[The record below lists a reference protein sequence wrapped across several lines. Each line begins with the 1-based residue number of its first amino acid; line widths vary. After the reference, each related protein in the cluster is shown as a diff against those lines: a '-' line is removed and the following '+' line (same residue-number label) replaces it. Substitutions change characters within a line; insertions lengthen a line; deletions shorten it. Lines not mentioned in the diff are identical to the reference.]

1 MMARNVKAKKIF
13 ALLGYSSVGKDTIL
27 KQVLKDMDDV
37 KPIIST
43 TTRPMRKGETE
54 GIEYYFIDD
63 TEFFRRGTDF
73 VEQRIYHTKVKENGV
88 EKDATWRYGIERIE
102 LEKDDY
108 LIVIVDSVGYKEL
121 KNYVGNNKIVPI
133 FISAS
138 QEELKARALARGDLE
153 AEVDRRLKDDYER
166 FMDFRVRTV
175 YHEVKNTNGRLEEA
189 IKEVENI
196 ITKHINEVKEI
207 KCKTKRKK

>member
-1 MMARNVKAKKIF
+1 MSRNVKAKKIF
-13 ALLGYSSVGKDTIL
+13 ALLGYMGVGKDTIL

-54 GIEYYFIDD
+54 GVEYYFIDD

-73 VEQRIYHTKVKENGV
+73 VEQRIYHTKVKENGI
-88 EKDATWRYGIERIE
+88 EKDATWRYGIERAE

-133 FISAS
+133 FISAP

-207 KCKTKRKK
+207 KCKTRRKK

>member
-1 MMARNVKAKKIF
+1 MSRNVRAKKIF

-54 GIEYYFIDD
+54 GVEYYFIDD

-88 EKDATWRYGIERIE
+88 EKDATWRYGIERAE

-133 FISAS
+133 FISAP

-175 YHEVKNTNGRLEEA
+175 YHEVKNGEGRLEEA
-189 IKEVENI
+189 IKEVEGI

>member
-1 MMARNVKAKKIF
+1 MSRNVKAKKIF

-54 GIEYYFIDD
+54 GVEYYFIDD

-88 EKDATWRYGIERIE
+88 EKDATWRYGIERAE

-133 FISAS
+133 FISAP

>member
-1 MMARNVKAKKIF
+1 MSRNVKAKKIF
-13 ALLGYSSVGKDTIL
+13 ALLGYMGVGKDTIL

-54 GIEYYFIDD
+54 GVEYYFIDD

-73 VEQRIYHTKVKENGV
+73 VEQRIYHTKVKENGI
-88 EKDATWRYGIERIE
+88 EKDATWRYGIERAE

-133 FISAS
+133 FISAP

-175 YHEVKNTNGRLEEA
+175 YHEVKNGEGRLEEA
-189 IKEVENI
+189 IKEVEGI
-196 ITKHINEVKEI
+196 ITKHINEVKEV
-207 KCKTKRKK
+207 KCKAKRKK

>member
-1 MMARNVKAKKIF
+1 MSRITRVKKLF
-13 ALLGYSSVGKDTIL
+13 CLLGYSSVGKDTIL
-27 KQVLKDMDDV
+27 KQVLKDIDDV

-54 GIEYYFIDD
+54 GVEYYFIDD

-88 EKDATWRYGIERIE
+88 EKDATWRYGIERME

-133 FISAS
+133 FISAP

-175 YHEVKNTNGRLEEA
+175 YHEVKNGEGRLEEA
-189 IKEVENI
+189 IKEVEDI

>member
-1 MMARNVKAKKIF
+1 MSRNVKAKKIF

-73 VEQRIYHTKVKENGV
+73 VEQRIYYTKVKENGV
-88 EKDATWRYGIERIE
+88 EKDATWRYGIERAE

-133 FISAS
+133 FISAP

-175 YHEVKNTNGRLEEA
+175 YHEVKNGEGRLEEA

-207 KCKTKRKK
+207 KCKMKRKK

>member
-1 MMARNVKAKKIF
+1 MSRNVKAKKIF
-13 ALLGYSSVGKDTIL
+13 ALLGYMGVGKDTIL
-27 KQVLKDMDDV
+27 KQVLKDIDDV

-54 GIEYYFIDD
+54 GVEYYFIDD
-63 TEFFRRGTDF
+63 VEFFRRGTDF

-88 EKDATWRYGIERIE
+88 EKDATWRYGIERAE

-121 KNYVGNNKIVPI
+121 KNYVGNGKIVPI
-133 FISAS
+133 FISAP

-153 AEVDRRLKDDYER
+153 AEIDRRLKDDYER

-175 YHEVKNTNGRLEEA
+175 YHEVKNGEGRLEEA

-207 KCKTKRKK
+207 KCKTRRKK

>member
-1 MMARNVKAKKIF
+1 MSRNVKAKKIF

-54 GIEYYFIDD
+54 GVEYYFIDD

-88 EKDATWRYGIERIE
+88 EKEATWRYGIERAE

-121 KNYVGNNKIVPI
+121 KNYVGNGKIVPI
-133 FISAS
+133 FISAP

-153 AEVDRRLKDDYER
+153 AEIDRRLKDDYER

-175 YHEVKNTNGRLEEA
+175 YHEVKNGEGRLEEA

>member
-1 MMARNVKAKKIF
+1 MSRNVKAKKIF
-13 ALLGYSSVGKDTIL
+13 ALLGYMGVGKDTIL

-54 GIEYYFIDD
+54 GVEYYFIDD

-73 VEQRIYHTKVKENGV
+73 VEQRVYHTKVKENGV
-88 EKDATWRYGIERIE
+88 EKDATWRYGIERAE

-133 FISAS
+133 FISAP

-175 YHEVKNTNGRLEEA
+175 YHEVKNGEGRLEEA

-207 KCKTKRKK
+207 KCKMKRKK

>member
-1 MMARNVKAKKIF
+1 MSRNVKAKKIF
-13 ALLGYSSVGKDTIL
+13 ALLGYMGVGKDTIL

-54 GIEYYFIDD
+54 GVEYYFIDD

-88 EKDATWRYGIERIE
+88 EKNATWRYGIERME

-133 FISAS
+133 FISAP

-189 IKEVENI
+189 IKEVEGI

>member
-1 MMARNVKAKKIF
+1 MSRNVRAKKIF
-13 ALLGYSSVGKDTIL
+13 ALLGYMGVGKDTIL
-27 KQVLKDMDDV
+27 KQVLKDIDDV

-54 GIEYYFIDD
+54 GVEYYFIDD

-88 EKDATWRYGIERIE
+88 EKDATWRYGIERAE

-133 FISAS
+133 FISAP

-175 YHEVKNTNGRLEEA
+175 YHEVKNGEGRLEEA

>member
-1 MMARNVKAKKIF
+1 MSRNVKAKKIF
-13 ALLGYSSVGKDTIL
+13 ALLGYMGVGKDTIL

-63 TEFFRRGTDF
+63 VEFFRRGTDF

-88 EKDATWRYGIERIE
+88 EKDATWRYGIERAE

-121 KNYVGNNKIVPI
+121 KNYVGNGKIVPI
-133 FISAS
+133 FISAP

-153 AEVDRRLKDDYER
+153 AEIDRRLKDDYER

-175 YHEVKNTNGRLEEA
+175 YHEVKNGEGRLEEA

>member
-1 MMARNVKAKKIF
+1 MSRNVKAKKIF

-54 GIEYYFIDD
+54 GVEYYFIDD

-73 VEQRIYHTKVKENGV
+73 VEQRIYHTKVKENGI
-88 EKDATWRYGIERIE
+88 EKDATWRYGIERME

-121 KNYVGNNKIVPI
+121 KNYVGNGRIVPI
-133 FISAS
+133 FISAP
-138 QEELKARALARGDLE
+138 QEELRTRALARGDLE

>member
-1 MMARNVKAKKIF
+1 M
-13 ALLGYSSVGKDTIL
+13 
-27 KQVLKDMDDV
+27 
-37 KPIIST
+37 
-43 TTRPMRKGETE
+43 
-54 GIEYYFIDD
+54 
-63 TEFFRRGTDF
+63 
-73 VEQRIYHTKVKENGV
+73 
-88 EKDATWRYGIERIE
+88 
-102 LEKDDY
+102 
-108 LIVIVDSVGYKEL
+108 
-121 KNYVGNNKIVPI
+121 
-133 FISAS
+133 
-138 QEELKARALARGDLE
+138 ARGDLE

>member
-1 MMARNVKAKKIF
+1 MSRNVKAKKIF
-13 ALLGYSSVGKDTIL
+13 ALLGYMGVGKDTIL

-54 GIEYYFIDD
+54 GVEYYFIDD

-88 EKDATWRYGIERIE
+88 EKNATWRYGIERME

-133 FISAS
+133 FISAP

-175 YHEVKNTNGRLEEA
+175 YHEVKNGEGRLEEA
-189 IKEVENI
+189 IKEVEGI

-207 KCKTKRKK
+207 KCKAKRKK

>member
-1 MMARNVKAKKIF
+1 MSRNVKAKKIF

-54 GIEYYFIDD
+54 GVEYYFIDD

-88 EKDATWRYGIERIE
+88 EKDATWRYGIERVE

-121 KNYVGNNKIVPI
+121 KDYVGNGRIVPI
-133 FISAS
+133 FISAP
-138 QEELKARALARGDLE
+138 QEELRARALARGDLE

-175 YHEVKNTNGRLEEA
+175 YHEVKNGEGRLEEA
-189 IKEVENI
+189 IKEVEGI

>member
-1 MMARNVKAKKIF
+1 MSRNVKAKKIF

-54 GIEYYFIDD
+54 GVEYYFIDD

-73 VEQRIYHTKVKENGV
+73 VEQRIYHTKVKENGI
-88 EKDATWRYGIERIE
+88 EKDATWRYGIERAE

-133 FISAS
+133 FISAP

>member
-1 MMARNVKAKKIF
+1 MSRNVKAKKIF
-13 ALLGYSSVGKDTIL
+13 ALLGYMGVGKDTIL

-54 GIEYYFIDD
+54 GVEYYFIDD

-88 EKDATWRYGIERIE
+88 EKNATWRYGIERME

-133 FISAS
+133 FISAP

-166 FMDFRVRTV
+166 FRDFRVRTV

-189 IKEVENI
+189 IKEVEGI
-196 ITKHINEVKEI
+196 ITKHINEVKEV
-207 KCKTKRKK
+207 KCKAKRKK

>member
-1 MMARNVKAKKIF
+1 MSRNVKAKKIF
-13 ALLGYSSVGKDTIL
+13 ALLGYMGVGKDTIL

-54 GIEYYFIDD
+54 GVEYYFIDD

-88 EKDATWRYGIERIE
+88 EKDATWRYGIERAE

-121 KNYVGNNKIVPI
+121 KNYVGNGRIVPI
-133 FISAS
+133 FISAP
-138 QEELKARALARGDLE
+138 QEELRTRALARGDLE

-175 YHEVKNTNGRLEEA
+175 YHEVKNGEGRLEEA
-189 IKEVENI
+189 IKEVEGI

>member
-1 MMARNVKAKKIF
+1 MSRNVKAKKIF

-54 GIEYYFIDD
+54 GVEYYFIDD
-63 TEFFRRGTDF
+63 VEFFRRGTDF

-88 EKDATWRYGIERIE
+88 EKDATWRYGIERAE

-121 KNYVGNNKIVPI
+121 KNYVGNGRIVPI
-133 FISAS
+133 FISAP

-175 YHEVKNTNGRLEEA
+175 YHEVKNGEGRLEEA

-207 KCKTKRKK
+207 KCKMKRKK

>member
-1 MMARNVKAKKIF
+1 MSRNVRAKKIF

-27 KQVLKDMDDV
+27 KQVLKDMNDV

-54 GIEYYFIDD
+54 GVEYYFIDD

-88 EKDATWRYGIERIE
+88 EKEATWRYGIERVE

-121 KNYVGNNKIVPI
+121 KNYVGNGKIVPI
-133 FISAS
+133 FISAP

-175 YHEVKNTNGRLEEA
+175 YHEVKNGEGRLEEA

>member
-1 MMARNVKAKKIF
+1 MSRNVRAKKIF
-13 ALLGYSSVGKDTIL
+13 ALLGYMGVGKDTIL
-27 KQVLKDMDDV
+27 KQVLKDIDDV

-54 GIEYYFIDD
+54 GVEYYFIDD
-63 TEFFRRGTDF
+63 VEFFRRGTDF
-73 VEQRIYHTKVKENGV
+73 VEQRIYNTKVKENGV
-88 EKDATWRYGIERIE
+88 EKDATWRYGIERAE

-121 KNYVGNNKIVPI
+121 KNYVGNGKIVPI
-133 FISAS
+133 FISAP

-153 AEVDRRLKDDYER
+153 AEVARRLKDDYER
-166 FMDFRVRTV
+166 IMDFRVRTV

>member
-1 MMARNVKAKKIF
+1 MSRNVKAKKIF
-13 ALLGYSSVGKDTIL
+13 ALLGYMSVGKDTIL
-27 KQVLKDMDDV
+27 KQVLKDIDDV

-54 GIEYYFIDD
+54 GVEYYFIDD
-63 TEFFRRGTDF
+63 IEFFRRGTDF

-88 EKDATWRYGIERIE
+88 EKNATWRYGIERME

-133 FISAS
+133 FISAP

>member
-1 MMARNVKAKKIF
+1 MSRNVKAKKIF
-13 ALLGYSSVGKDTIL
+13 ALLGYMGVGKDTIL
-27 KQVLKDMDDV
+27 KQVLKDIDDV

-54 GIEYYFIDD
+54 GVEYYFIDD
-63 TEFFRRGTDF
+63 VEFFRRGTDF

-88 EKDATWRYGIERIE
+88 EKNATWRYGIERME

-133 FISAS
+133 FISAP

>member
-1 MMARNVKAKKIF
+1 MSRNVKAKKIF

-54 GIEYYFIDD
+54 GVEYYFIDD

-88 EKDATWRYGIERIE
+88 EKDATWRYGIERME

-133 FISAS
+133 FISAP

-175 YHEVKNTNGRLEEA
+175 YHEVKNGEGKLEEA
-189 IKEVENI
+189 IKEVEGI

-207 KCKTKRKK
+207 KCKKKKKK

>member
-1 MMARNVKAKKIF
+1 MSRNVKAKKIF
-13 ALLGYSSVGKDTIL
+13 ALLGYMGVGKDTIL

-43 TTRPMRKGETE
+43 TTRPMRKGEIE
-54 GIEYYFIDD
+54 GVEYYFIDD

-88 EKDATWRYGIERIE
+88 EKDATWRYGIERAE

-133 FISAS
+133 FISAP

>member
-1 MMARNVKAKKIF
+1 MSRNVKAKKIF
-13 ALLGYSSVGKDTIL
+13 ALLGYMGVGKDTIL

-54 GIEYYFIDD
+54 GVEYYFIDD

-88 EKDATWRYGIERIE
+88 EKDATWRYGIERME

-133 FISAS
+133 FISAP

-207 KCKTKRKK
+207 KCKTRRKK

>member
-1 MMARNVKAKKIF
+1 MSRNVRAKKIF
-13 ALLGYSSVGKDTIL
+13 ALLGYMGVGKDTIL

-54 GIEYYFIDD
+54 GVEYYFIDD

-88 EKDATWRYGIERIE
+88 EKDTTWRYGIERME

-133 FISAS
+133 FISAP

-207 KCKTKRKK
+207 KCKMKRKK

>member
-1 MMARNVKAKKIF
+1 MSRNVKAKKIF

-54 GIEYYFIDD
+54 GVEYYFIDD

-88 EKDATWRYGIERIE
+88 EKEATWRYGIERAE

-121 KNYVGNNKIVPI
+121 KNYVGNGRIVPI
-133 FISAS
+133 FISAP
-138 QEELKARALARGDLE
+138 QEELRTRALARGDLE

-189 IKEVENI
+189 IKEVEGI

>member
-1 MMARNVKAKKIF
+1 MSRNVKAKKIF
-13 ALLGYSSVGKDTIL
+13 ALLGYMGVGKDTIL

-54 GIEYYFIDD
+54 GVEYYFIDD
-63 TEFFRRGTDF
+63 VEFFRRGTDF

-88 EKDATWRYGIERIE
+88 EKDATWRYGIERAE

-133 FISAS
+133 FISAP

-175 YHEVKNTNGRLEEA
+175 YHEVKNGEGRLEEA

-207 KCKTKRKK
+207 KCKTRRKK

>member
-1 MMARNVKAKKIF
+1 MSRNVKAKKIF

-54 GIEYYFIDD
+54 GVEYYFIDD

-88 EKDATWRYGIERIE
+88 EKEATWRYGIERAE

-133 FISAS
+133 FISAP

-189 IKEVENI
+189 IKEVEGI

-207 KCKTKRKK
+207 KCKMKRKK

>member
-1 MMARNVKAKKIF
+1 MSRNVKAKKIF

-54 GIEYYFIDD
+54 GVEYYFIDD

-88 EKDATWRYGIERIE
+88 EKDATWRYGIERAE

-133 FISAS
+133 FISAP

-207 KCKTKRKK
+207 KCKTRRKK

>member
-1 MMARNVKAKKIF
+1 MSRNVKAKKIF
-13 ALLGYSSVGKDTIL
+13 ALLGYMGVGKDTIL

-54 GIEYYFIDD
+54 GVEYYFIDD

-88 EKDATWRYGIERIE
+88 EKEATWRYGIERAE

-121 KNYVGNNKIVPI
+121 KNYVGNGRIVPI
-133 FISAS
+133 FISAP
-138 QEELKARALARGDLE
+138 QEELRARALARGDLE

-175 YHEVKNTNGRLEEA
+175 YHEVKNGEGRLEEA

>member
-1 MMARNVKAKKIF
+1 MSRNVKAKKIF
-13 ALLGYSSVGKDTIL
+13 ALLGYMSVGKDTIL
-27 KQVLKDMDDV
+27 KQVLKDIDDV

-54 GIEYYFIDD
+54 GVEYYFIDD

-73 VEQRIYHTKVKENGV
+73 VEQRIYHTKVKENGI
-88 EKDATWRYGIERIE
+88 EKDATWRYGIERAE

-108 LIVIVDSVGYKEL
+108 LIVIVDSVGYREL

-133 FISAS
+133 FISAP

>member
-1 MMARNVKAKKIF
+1 MSRNVKAKKIF

-54 GIEYYFIDD
+54 GVEYYFIDD

-88 EKDATWRYGIERIE
+88 EKDTTWRYGIERME

-133 FISAS
+133 FISAP

-189 IKEVENI
+189 IKEVEGI

>member
-1 MMARNVKAKKIF
+1 MSRNVKAKKIF
-13 ALLGYSSVGKDTIL
+13 ALLGYMGVGKDTIL

-54 GIEYYFIDD
+54 GVEYYFIDD

-88 EKDATWRYGIERIE
+88 EKDATWRYGIERAE

-121 KNYVGNNKIVPI
+121 KNYVGNGKIVPI
-133 FISAS
+133 FISAP

-175 YHEVKNTNGRLEEA
+175 YHEVKNGEGRLEEA
-189 IKEVENI
+189 IKEVEGI
-196 ITKHINEVKEI
+196 ITKHINEVKEV
-207 KCKTKRKK
+207 KCKAKRKK

>member
-1 MMARNVKAKKIF
+1 MSRNVKAKKIF

-54 GIEYYFIDD
+54 GVEYYFIDD

-88 EKDATWRYGIERIE
+88 EKDATWRYGIERME

-133 FISAS
+133 FISAP

-207 KCKTKRKK
+207 KCKMKRKK

>member
-1 MMARNVKAKKIF
+1 MSRNVKAKKIF

-54 GIEYYFIDD
+54 GVEYYFIDD

-88 EKDATWRYGIERIE
+88 EKDATWRYGIERAE

-121 KNYVGNNKIVPI
+121 KNYVGNGKIVPI
-133 FISAS
+133 FISAP
-138 QEELKARALARGDLE
+138 QEELRTRALARGDLE

-175 YHEVKNTNGRLEEA
+175 YHEVKNGEGRLEEA

>member
-1 MMARNVKAKKIF
+1 MSRNVKAKKIF
-13 ALLGYSSVGKDTIL
+13 ALLGYMSVGKDTIL

-54 GIEYYFIDD
+54 GVEYYFIDD

-73 VEQRIYHTKVKENGV
+73 VEQRIYHTKVKENDI
-88 EKDATWRYGIERIE
+88 EKDATWRYGIERAE

-121 KNYVGNNKIVPI
+121 KNYVGNGKIVPI
-133 FISAS
+133 FISAP

-175 YHEVKNTNGRLEEA
+175 YHEVKNGEGRLEEA